1 MCGSEGTW
9 GAVRGMLW
17 REVRLQAG
25 SYLLLTAEILERGD
39 EIWSEG
45 NKSASQRINTKD
57 TFITGRIWQL
67 IACRRMGEK
76 KFRIILGFLTE

>member
-1 MCGSEGTW
+1 MCGSEGTR

-17 REVRLQAG
+17 REVRLEAG
-25 SYLLLTAEILERGD
+25 SHLELTTEVLERGD

-45 NKSASQRINTKD
+45 NESQRINTKD

-67 IACRRMGEK
+67 IACKRMGEK

>member
-17 REVRLQAG
+17 REVRLEAG
-25 SYLLLTAEILERGD
+25 SHLELTTEVLERGD

-45 NKSASQRINTKD
+45 NKNASQGINTKD

-67 IACRRMGEK
+67 IACKRMGERSSESSLA
-76 KFRIILGFLTE
+76 F